1 MGLLVMELYPE
12 QKAAVEDL
20 SNGKILRG
28 GTGSGKTIT
37 SVAYYMKKE
46 APKRVIVITTAKKRD
61 TLDWESEFAM
71 VGVGKAEDATVA
83 GVLTVDSWQNIGKY
97 TDVHGAFFIF
107 DEKRLEGFGKWSKAF
122 IHIAKSNRW
131 IILTATPG
139 DNWLDY
145 ATVFIANGHYK
156 NITQFKREHVVYAS
170 YVKFPKVERY
180 VGVNKLVK
188 LRNELLVE
196 MPYHSHTVRHDEVV
210 WVDYDKEMFKCALT
224 KRWNPFLNQPI
235 RDVAEL
241 FAVMRKVVNSDATR
255 MHAVRTLM
263 EAHSRLIVF
272 YNFNYELE
280 LLRELSKDV
289 PLAEWNGHK
298 HEEIPDTERWVYLVQ
313 YMAGAEGWNCTSTN
327 ATVFYSLSY
336 SYKNVHQAKGRIDRR
351 NTPFVDLYYYTLMS
365 RSAIDIAI
373 AKALGQKRNF
383 NEKEFAGGGVAR
395 DR

>member
-1 MGLLVMELYPE
+1 VVELYPE
-12 QKAAVEDL
+12 QEAAVRDL

-28 GTGSGKTIT
+28 GVGSGKTIT
-37 SVAYYMKKE
+37 AVTYYMRKE

-61 TLDWESEFAM
+61 SLDWESEFAM
-71 VGVGKAEDATVA
+71 VGVGKAENATVA

-139 DNWLDY
+139 DVWLDY

-156 NITQFKREHVVYAS
+156 NITQFKREHVVYS
-170 YVKFPKVERY
+170 SHTKFPKVERY
-180 VGVNKLVK
+180 TSVGKLVR
-188 LRNELLVE
+188 LRNQLLVE
-196 MPYHSHTVRHDEVV
+196 MPYHSHATRHEKIV
-210 WVDYDKEMFKCALT
+210 WVEHDKEMFKCALT

-255 MHAVRTLM
+255 LRAVRTLL
-263 EAHSRLIVF
+263 EEHPRLIVF

-280 LLRELSKDV
+280 SLRELASDV
-289 PLAEWNGHK
+289 SVAEWNGHK
-298 HEEIPDTERWVYLVQ
+298 HEAIPEGDRWVYLVQ
-313 YMAGAEGWNCTSTN
+313 YMAGAEGWNCVSTN
-327 ATVFYSLSY
+327 AMVFYSLTY
-336 SYKNVHQAKGRIDRR
+336 SYKNLHQAKGRIDRR
-351 NTPFVDLYYYTLMS
+351 NTKYCDLFYYTLMS
-365 RSAIDIAI
+365 KSAIDIAI
-373 AKALGQKRNF
+373 SRALGMKRNF
-383 NEKEFAGGGVAR
+383 NERSFISG
-395 DR
+395 